1 MFGSEWVLPVRIDR
15 HRRDAA
21 LRVNK
26 IRFGQPTPAA
36 TSTSRSSQAAPGQP
50 SPIVISVLRQELC
63 AVERLRQRDEMVARG
78 PDEPGAQGRRRTP
91 RRRRTLRPARSQR
104 SSAFRDL
111 DREHNVRSASQRV
124 CCAGRSRCPYPCSRP
139 LPTSGSATRR
149 SSAGAARTASTAA
162 SSQG

>member
-63 AVERLRQRDEMVARG
+63 AVERLRQRDEMVAREG
-78 PDEPGAQGRRRTP
+78 
-91 RRRRTLRPARSQR
+91 LMS
-104 SSAFRDL
+104 
-111 DREHNVRSASQRV
+111 RV
-124 CCAGRSRCPYPCSRP
+124 LKVGVER
-139 LPTSGSATRR
+139 LGV
-149 SSAGAARTASTAA
+149 GEL
-162 SSQG
+162 